1 MNILGNNVDKNN
13 NVIHKS
19 YEKTKNNLKR
29 NNNNNIININNISN
43 VNSNNSIY
51 NNEKDNKSY
60 KNVTKSND
68 IGHWTCDYCSNINR
82 EDYIYCKICKR
93 NKNGKI
99 LRINT
104 QILNKHS
111 QKTHS
116 KKMENRLSSNN
127 SKKARIQKKKSI
139 NNNTNNI
146 INNSNKNN
154 KYSLKKFKRNTMVG
168 FSSNKKFNDNINYN
182 DYINQD
188 EKLKDFNNMELKKEY
203 SFTKASFDNR
213 KYNIY

>member
-1 MNILGNNVDKNN
+1 
-13 NVIHKS
+13 
-19 YEKTKNNLKR
+19 
-29 NNNNNIININNISN
+29 
-43 VNSNNSIY
+43 
-51 NNEKDNKSY
+51 
-60 KNVTKSND
+60 
-68 IGHWTCDYCSNINR
+68 
-82 EDYIYCKICKR
+82 
-93 NKNGKI
+93 
-99 LRINT
+99 
-104 QILNKHS
+104 
-111 QKTHS
+111 
-116 KKMENRLSSNN
+116 MENRLSSNN

-188 EKLKDFNNMELKKEY
+188 QDEKLKDFNNMELKKEY